1 VAVNRLACVRY
12 KRELDRLLPKEYTE
26 IVMTYTRN
34 DQQEIQDYLK
44 ETTQRNHGKE
54 IEDIRKDTIT
64 KYKEEDTPKIL
75 IVTDMLLTGFDAP
88 ILQTMYLDKPLKEHR
103 LLQAIART
111 NRPYKDLK
119 EAGLIIDYV
128 GILKEFTRAFEN
140 YTKEDITGI
149 LINTDDLVK
158 EFTQKLDETTALFA
172 GVPKDQFDRQTML
185 KAFETITTD
194 EKNTK
199 KFQTNYR
206 RLRKLFELL
215 GPHPI
220 KLEKLKD
227 YSWLTQVYNYYL
239 HETRQDLAKENALA
253 YKYFQKT
260 LKYIYK
266 TTELEDID
274 RQYPTIQFDAD
285 YLKNLQEKIKTKE
298 EKAANILFT
307 LNRFVI
313 IDKQR
318 NPVYESLVEKVER
331 ILKLWKEKTKDFEKI
346 YNESAEVFQE
356 IQNRLNRQKQLL
368 FSDLQYAILLHMEKT
383 ISNRGDLTKDAQEL
397 TTLLQPYLFKGWQ
410 YQQTARKSV
419 ERETRVY
426 LRKYIRQNNLP
437 LTDMEELYK
446 RLIDSVK
453 TYA

>member
-1 VAVNRLACVRY
+1 LSCVRY
-12 KRELDRLLPKEYTE
+12 KRELDKLLPKEYSE
-26 IVMTYTRN
+26 VVMTYN
-34 DQQEIQDYLK
+34 PLKDQKEIQDYLK
-44 ETTQRNHGKE
+44 EEISRNHGKD
-54 IEDIRKDTIT
+54 IEDIRKETIT
-64 KYKEEDTPKIL
+64 RFKEEQNPKIL

-149 LINTDDLVK
+149 LINTDDLAK
-158 EFTQKLDETTALFA
+158 EFTQKIDETTMLFVD
-172 GVPKDQFDRQTML
+172 VPKDRYDRETMN
-185 KAFETITTD
+185 KAFQTITTS
-194 EKNTK
+194 EEATK
-199 KFQTNYR
+199 KFQANYK

-220 KLEKLKD
+220 KLEKLKN
-227 YSWLTQVYNYYL
+227 YAWLTQIYNFYL

-260 LKYIYK
+260 LKYVYK
-266 TTELEDID
+266 STDIKD
-274 RQYPTIQFDAD
+274 IEEQYPQIEFDAD
-285 YLKNLQEKIKTKE
+285 YLKNLQEKLKTKE

-307 LNRFVI
+307 LNRFII

-318 NPVYESLVEKVER
+318 NPIYEDLADKVER
-331 ILKLWKEKTKDFEKI
+331 LLKLWKEKTKNFEKI
-346 YNESAEVFQE
+346 YNESAQIFQQ
-356 IQNRLNRQKQLL
+356 IQARQTRQKQLQ
-368 FSDLQYAILLHMEKT
+368 FTNLQYAILLHMEKAIPNT
-383 ISNRGDLTKDAQEL
+383 ADLTKDTQEL
-397 TTLLQPYLFKGWQ
+397 TAQLQPYLFKGWQ
-410 YQQTARKSV
+410 YQQTAKKAIEQGIRS
-419 ERETRVY
+419 Y
-426 LRKYIRQNNLP
+426 LRKKYVSKKL
-437 LTDMEELYK
+437 LTITEMDTLYTK
-446 RLIDSVK
+446 ILDSVK